1 MKNLIR
7 ELPAWGISLLVN
19 LSILLPLHFIIQEVS
34 SEEESLEIVSAIDDD
49 QDPRFKLSND
59 YTFSDSIGNGGSGD
73 MGGTPGQ
80 TSSANI
86 GAIFRIESTNRSA
99 SRAISAEN
107 ALLPA
112 PQPFG
117 SPIAVPYGTDLE
129 GSLAVTG
136 GTEVA
141 TGGGVEGTM
150 DRISYEIIQSLRER
164 QTLVIWMFDAS
175 QSLNERRTQIAGRF
189 EHVYKQLEQ
198 LGAKDGLYTAV
209 CSYGEKA
216 ALMTPN
222 PVSDVKDMVEAVR
235 NITPDKSGK
244 ENVFGTLKLAMDKW
258 KLFRHTDGRWN
269 KLVFIITDERGDDA
283 EMYLEPVIN
292 DAKRYQFRCFVAGN
306 AAVFGQMTGQV
317 QWKYEDGFTEMLPVD
332 QGPESAFPH
341 VIQLPFWGS
350 GQARLSAGYGP
361 YALTRLCSE
370 TRGMYLVTDDTSA
383 VKFDPARMREYK
395 PDYRP
400 VRVIDAEIRTNPA
413 MAALRE
419 VANQTYLDSIP
430 FPTLTF
436 SAENDTQ
443 LRQAITDAQKPMA
456 DTEYWVDKMLTTLEI
471 GKQAR
476 ASLSEPAWQASFDLA
491 MGRLLAM
498 KVRLK
503 GYNVMLANM
512 KSSPRTFE
520 RPGSNEWKLI
530 ASKEIDTGP
539 KMRQVSEEARKL
551 LKQVID
557 EHQGTPWEHLAV
569 KELGQDLGWTW
580 QEGMHYVPGLE
591 NRTDVDQDQ
600 VRLLLAEENRR
611 QQRQTMAAKQREKPK
626 L

>member
-1 MKNLIR
+1 VKNLIR

-34 SEEESLEIVSAIDDD
+34 SEEEAVEIESAIDDP
-49 QDPRFKLSND
+49 QDSPFKLSND
-59 YTFSDSIGNGGSGD
+59 YTFSDSIGNGGSGE

-80 TSSANI
+80 FTASSI
-86 GAIFRIESTNRSA
+86 GSLVRIESSDRSA
-99 SRAISAEN
+99 SRHTSAEN
-107 ALLPA
+107 ALMPA

-117 SPIAVPYGTDLE
+117 SPVVVPSGTSLE
-129 GSLAVTG
+129 GNLAVNG
-136 GTEVA
+136 GTEDA
-141 TGGGVEGTM
+141 TATGVEGTM
-150 DRISYEIIQSLRER
+150 DRIAYEVISSLRER

-175 QSLNERRTQIAGRF
+175 QSLNDRRAQVAGRF

-209 CSYGEKA
+209 CSYGEKP

-244 ENVFGTLKLAMDKW
+244 ENVFGTLKVAIDKW
-258 KLFRHTDGRWN
+258 KLFRHTEGRWN

-283 EMYLEPVIN
+283 EMFLEPVIN
-292 DAKRYQFRCFVAGN
+292 DAKRFQFRCFVAGN
-306 AAVFGQMTGQV
+306 AAVFGQMQGQV

-350 GQARLSAGYGP
+350 GQVRLSAGYGP

-400 VRVIDAEIRTNPA
+400 VRVLDGEIRANPA
-413 MAALRE
+413 MAALRD
-419 VANQTYLDSIP
+419 VANRSYFDSIP
-430 FPTLTF
+430 FPTLLF

-456 DTEYWVDKMLTTLEI
+456 DTEYWVDKLLATLEM

-476 ASLSEPAWQASFDLA
+476 ASLKEPAWQASYDLA

-503 GYNVMLANM
+503 GYNLMLANM
-512 KSSPRTFE
+512 KSSPKAFE

-539 KMRQVSEEARKL
+539 KMRQISEEARSL

-557 EHQGTPWEHLAV
+557 EHQGTPWEQLAV

-591 NRTDVDQDQ
+591 NRTDVDQEQ